1 MAKAVNIKW
10 ETDGHDIDLPDEV
23 ELPQYVAGI
32 DEDYDVADYLSDN
45 FGWLVKSF
53 NIEDQ

>member
-53 NIEDQ
+53 NIED